1 LIFTFYDSLSIVKGL
16 PKIGKILNFSSFD
29 LRELGMF
36 SEKRGDVSAMK
47 FQGSLSVGHVDAKTT
62 AER

>member
-1 LIFTFYDSLSIVKGL
+1 L

-29 LRELGMF
+29 LREIGMF
-36 SEKRGDVSAMK
+36 SEKRGDISAMK